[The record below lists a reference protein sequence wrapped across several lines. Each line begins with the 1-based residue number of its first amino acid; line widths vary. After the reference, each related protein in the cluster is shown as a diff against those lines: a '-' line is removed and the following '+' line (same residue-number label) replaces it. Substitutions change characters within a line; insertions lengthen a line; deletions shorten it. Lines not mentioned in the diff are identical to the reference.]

1 MAVKTV
7 QAVIN
12 GTTVTLTYNSS
23 TGKYEATV
31 TAPSKSSYNVN
42 SGHYY
47 PVTIKATDEA
57 GNTITKDA
65 TDSTLGSS
73 LQLKVKEKVAPVIAI
88 VSPTSGSYS
97 ANNKPV
103 ITWKVTDTDS
113 GVNQ

>member
-47 PVTIKATDEA
+47 PAIIIRSQLRQPMRQVTRPRRQIRTRHW
-57 GNTITKDA
+57 
-65 TDSTLGSS
+65 
-73 LQLKVKEKVAPVIAI
+73 VAA
-88 VSPTSGSYS
+88 
-97 ANNKPV
+97 
-103 ITWKVTDTDS
+103 
-113 GVNQ
+113 

>member
-57 GNTITKDA
+57 GNTTTKTDTDA
-65 TDSTLGSS
+65 TLGDSLK
-73 LQLKVKEKVAPVIAI
+73 LKVKEKVAPAI
-88 VSPTSGSYS
+88 TFNP
-97 ANNKPV
+97 
-103 ITWKVTDTDS
+103 
-113 GVNQ
+113 

>member
-47 PVTIKATDEA
+47 PV
-57 GNTITKDA
+57 
-65 TDSTLGSS
+65 L
-73 LQLKVKEKVAPVIAI
+73 LR
-88 VSPTSGSYS
+88 
-97 ANNKPV
+97 
-103 ITWKVTDTDS
+103 
-113 GVNQ
+113 